1 MNARHRLTLPAVGN
15 REFFGFDLEF
25 SGFDLEFSGFDLEF
39 FGFDLESFGFGF
51 MAKQSAQPID

>member
-15 REFFGFDLEF
+15 REFF
-25 SGFDLEFSGFDLEF
+25 GFDLEFSGFDLEF